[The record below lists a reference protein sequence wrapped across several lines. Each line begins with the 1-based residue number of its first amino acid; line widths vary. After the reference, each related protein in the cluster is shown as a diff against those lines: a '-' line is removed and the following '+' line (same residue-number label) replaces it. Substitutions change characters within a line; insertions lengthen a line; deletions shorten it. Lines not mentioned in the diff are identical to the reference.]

1 MMSSSGKMEIVRI
14 RLQVESVEGF
24 SGHSDRRQI
33 INYIMNLKPN
43 PERVVV
49 CHGEKKKSRSI
60 ANFIKRRCGI
70 HTMVPATMETFRL
83 L

>member
-1 MMSSSGKMEIVRI
+1 MMTPERKMDVVKE

-33 INYIMNLKPN
+33 FNYINHLHPK
-43 PERVVV
+43 PERVIV
-49 CHGEKKKSRSI
+49 CHGERTKCHSV
-60 ANFIKRRCGI
+60 ADFIERRCGI
-70 HTMVPATMETFRL
+70 PTLVPVVMETFRL